1 MTDPAGHP
9 AAESLRALLGGSAGA
24 LKIFPLPEVV
34 VFPGTPAPFH
44 VFEPRYRA
52 MTEAALAGDRLL
64 AVATLRDAGDSSAQ
78 GRAPVFPVAGAGFI
92 EAFERLPDGRFNIL
106 LRGVARV
113 RLVEELLGT
122 GHPYREFRVEVLDD
136 VYPPGGPPALAA
148 LVSTVERCVLEL
160 ARRSEADSGTRDLAE
175 AVARMRVPG
184 RIADSVAAALVE
196 DTAVRLALLG
206 ELDVGRRLDR
216 VIDEVAAL
224 LAGTQ
229 APDGSP
235 GASA

>member
-1 MTDPAGHP
+1 MSQGAGHP
-9 AAESLRALLGGSAGA
+9 AAESLRALLGGSTGA

-64 AVATLRDAGDSSAQ
+64 AVATLRDPRQAMQ
-78 GRAPVFPVAGAGFI
+78 ERAPVHPVAGAGFV
-92 EAFERLPDGRFNIL
+92 EADERLPDGRFNIL

-113 RLVEELLGT
+113 RLVEELAG
-122 GHPYREFRVEVLDD
+122 GGRPWREFRVEILDD
-136 VYPPGGPPALAA
+136 TYPPGGPAAVAPRVSAL
-148 LVSTVERCVLEL
+148 ERCVLEL
-160 ARRSEADSGTRDLAE
+160 ARRSEAGSGERDLAE

-184 RIADSVAAALVE
+184 RLADAVAAALVA
-196 DTAVRLALLG
+196 DPGSRLDILSQPAVAA
-206 ELDVGRRLDR
+206 RLDR
-216 VIDEVAAL
+216 VLDEVAAL
-224 LAGTQ
+224 LLSSGGGG
-229 APDGSP
+229 PG

>member
-1 MTDPAGHP
+1 MSDPAGHP

-52 MTEAALAGDRLL
+52 MTEAALAGDRLM
-64 AVATLRDAGDSSAQ
+64 AVATLSDPARSGEP
-78 GRAPVFPVAGAGFI
+78 RAPLFPVAGACFI
-92 EAFERLPDGRFNIL
+92 EAHERLPDGRFNIL

-113 RLVEELLGT
+113 RLVEELLST
-122 GHPYREFRVEVLDD
+122 GLPYREFRVEVLED

-148 LVSTVERCVLEL
+148 RVSTAEHCVLEL

-184 RIADSVAAALVE
+184 RLADAVAAALVE
-196 DTAVRLALLG
+196 DTAVRLALL
-206 ELDVGRRLDR
+206 EEVDVGRRLDR
-216 VIDEVAAL
+216 VVDEVAAL